1 MSKDSENE
9 EVAQKPSWLNV
20 LMSALAAF
28 IGVQS
33 DKNRQRDFQQK
44 SIIPFMLVGTVLAA
58 GFIVGLILIAE
69 QLAP

>member
-1 MSKDSENE
+1 MSKDPSETP
-9 EVAQKPSWLNV
+9 KRPSWLDI
-20 LMSALAAF
+20 LLSTLAAF

-58 GFIVGLILIAE
+58 GFIMGLVLIAGRI
-69 QLAP
+69 AP